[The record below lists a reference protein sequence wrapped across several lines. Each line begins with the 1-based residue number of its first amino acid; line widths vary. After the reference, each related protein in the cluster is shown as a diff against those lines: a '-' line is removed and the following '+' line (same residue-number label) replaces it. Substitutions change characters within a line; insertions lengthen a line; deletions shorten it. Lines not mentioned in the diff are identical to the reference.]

1 VPVTRAVD
9 ERALELFEQHLTR
22 FLATNARR
30 EPVAAQIAYHFGLD
44 DPSAA
49 RQGKRVRPRLVM
61 GAAAAYGARAE
72 RTLAACTAIELL
84 HNYSLLHDDIEDG
97 DELRHGRRALWAQ
110 YGLEHGINGG
120 DAVGALAQLALEPV
134 IDTHGAEIA
143 FVMSMDLARANLRL
157 CEGQALDLALAQG
170 RGAQATLDTYL
181 EMIDG
186 KTAALFGCAAA
197 MGAACASAA
206 AEEVERSRDVGRL
219 FGLGFQIADDVA
231 GIWGTTQATG
241 KAPGGDLARRKKT
254 YPVLW
259 VIDRDPDGAG
269 REIARAYQGTADPDP
284 AAAQRVRDV
293 LDSCGAYAASRAAAD
308 TYFEEA
314 LDRALGT
321 PSLRDFVVLNRT

>member
-22 FLATNARR
+22 FLATHARR
-30 EPVAAQIAYHFGLD
+30 EPVAAQIAYHFGID
-44 DPSAA
+44 DANGA
-49 RQGKRVRPRLVM
+49 RQGKRLRPRLVM
-61 GAAAAYGARAE
+61 AAAAAYGARAE
-72 RTLAACTAIELL
+72 RTLAACTAVELL
-84 HNYSLLHDDIEDG
+84 HNYSLMHDDIEDG

-134 IDTHGAEIA
+134 IDSHGAEIA

-157 CEGQALDLALAQG
+157 CEGQALDLALAQDD
-170 RGAQATLDTYL
+170 GARATLDTYL

-186 KTAALFGCAAA
+186 KTAALFGCSAAI
-197 MGAACASAA
+197 GAACASAA

-219 FGLGFQIADDVA
+219 FGLGFQIADDLA

-241 KAPGGDLARRKKT
+241 KTPGGDLARHKKT

-259 VIDRDPDGAG
+259 AIDRDPEGTGSA
-269 REIARAYQGTADPDP
+269 IASAYETSIDLDPWP
-284 AAAQRVRDV
+284 AQRVREV
-293 LDSCGAYAASRAAAD
+293 LDACGAYAATRAAAD

-314 LDRALGT
+314 LERALGT
-321 PSLRDFVVLNRT
+321 QPLSDFVMQNRT